1 MSGFSGVTTGIYPDT
16 SSLPTFFF
24 PPHQPSTD
32 SPSRTEINQIYRSLT
47 NSLGN
52 LPPGSPSPPNNPDR
66 ENGFKTSLVTVDV
79 AMQSSPTSER
89 ELRRGGDVVLLD
101 GLPAKFTIGC
111 DRMTLSTSK
120 PLQGFRDIPSGAH
133 LIWVAPTDSTS
144 SRSGF
149 WIFTPKKADYEPG
162 RVYVKRWDAFN
173 EVLDD
178 PPDGAEERLEH
189 IFPGLY
195 PYQSRA
201 PGPAA
206 SRLSIRQEADPALP
220 DFLDDASIW
229 PQLTFAIRPEL
240 LSSITGRN
248 LATWPVTSSDR
259 VLGESR
265 TVEEAALY
273 GNSGGDSSQLRFR
286 FRMDGPLFDPA
297 AEGAERTRQA
307 LDPTTWI
314 LDVLEEGTKEKA
326 PETLDDR
333 RRPADPDP
341 DLVLVGELQFAFLTG
356 AHLGNFS
363 CLEQWH
369 FTASRLAFRAH
380 DLAARRPRLAR
391 DLVRTL
397 HAQLA
402 YGERFLENGGSG
414 GGDDLL
420 EAAPGGAEAL
430 RKSLVTYK
438 AHLEETLRALGDARA
453 GTPDHD
459 AVADAFAALEAWLR
473 HRSRR
478 GWDLGASYVRSGGV
492 MLEDGEVV
500 QAELSEFADE
510 DERGEFAPVVMQLD
524 DDGRPTDL
532 VSWDA

>member
-1 MSGFSGVTTGIYPDT
+1 
-16 SSLPTFFF
+16 
-24 PPHQPSTD
+24 
-32 SPSRTEINQIYRSLT
+32 
-47 NSLGN
+47 
-52 LPPGSPSPPNNPDR
+52 
-66 ENGFKTSLVTVDV
+66 
-79 AMQSSPTSER
+79 MQSSPRPEA

-120 PLQGFRDIPSGAH
+120 PFQGFRDIPSGAH

-162 RVYVKRWDAFN
+162 RVYAKRWDAFN

-195 PYQSRA
+195 PYQSPVPGSAA
-201 PGPAA
+201 P
-206 SRLSIRQEADPALP
+206 RLSIQQEADQALP

-229 PQLTFAIRPEL
+229 SQLTFAIRPEL

-248 LATWPVTSSDR
+248 QTNWPVTSSDR

-265 TVEEAALY
+265 TAEEAALY
-273 GNSGGDSSQLRFR
+273 GNSGGGGSSQLRFR

-297 AEGAERTRQA
+297 AKGAERTRQA

-314 LDVLEEGTKEKA
+314 LGVLEEEGTKEKTSDIS
-326 PETLDDR
+326 ETLDDG
-333 RRPADPDP
+333 RRPADPDLDP

-380 DLAARRPRLAR
+380 DLATRRPRLAR

-402 YGERFLENGGSG
+402 YGERFLENGGGS

-420 EAAPGGAEAL
+420 EATPGGAEAL

-438 AHLEETLRALGDARA
+438 AHLDETLRALGDAHAR
-453 GTPDHD
+453 TPDHD
-459 AVADAFAALEAWLR
+459 AVAEAVAALEAWLR

-510 DERGEFAPVVMQLD
+510 DERGEFAPIVMRLD

>member
-1 MSGFSGVTTGIYPDT
+1 M
-16 SSLPTFFF
+16 
-24 PPHQPSTD
+24 QPSPT
-32 SPSRTEINQIYRSLT
+32 TET
-47 NSLGN
+47 
-52 LPPGSPSPPNNPDR
+52 
-66 ENGFKTSLVTVDV
+66 
-79 AMQSSPTSER
+79 

-111 DRMTLSTSK
+111 DRTTLSTSK
-120 PLQGFRDIPSGAH
+120 PFHGFRDIPSGAH
-133 LIWVAPTDSTS
+133 LIWVAATDSTS
-144 SRSGF
+144 SRNGF
-149 WIFTPKKADYEPG
+149 WIFTPKKTDYQPG
-162 RVYVKRWDAFN
+162 RVCAKRWDAFN
-173 EVLDD
+173 ETLDD

-195 PYQSRA
+195 PYRF
-201 PGPAA
+201 PAA
-206 SRLSIRQEADPALP
+206 GSAAPRWSLQQEADPAVP

-229 PQLTFAIRPEL
+229 SQLTFAINPEL
-240 LSSITGRN
+240 LSSITRRN
-248 LATWPVTSSDR
+248 QANWPVTSSDR

-265 TVEEAALY
+265 TSEEAALY
-273 GNSGGDSSQLRFR
+273 SNSGGGSSQLRFR

-314 LDVLEEGTKEKA
+314 LGVLEEGTKEKTS
-326 PETLDDR
+326 EISKTLNDE
-333 RRPADPDP
+333 RRPADPAPNPDPNP

-391 DLVRTL
+391 DLVRTF

-402 YGERFLENGGSG
+402 YGERFLENGA

-420 EAAPGGAEAL
+420 EATPGGAEAL
-430 RKSLVTYK
+430 RKCLVTYK

-453 GTPDHD
+453 RTPEHD
-459 AVADAFAALEAWLR
+459 AVADAFGALEAWLR

-492 MLEDGEVV
+492 MLEDGEVM

-510 DERGEFAPVVMQLD
+510 DERGEFAPVVMRLD